1 MGQNKR
7 RGRSIIRPRLAVYT
21 AAIEI
26 IPHNHHDDRH
36 TPDGAAAET
45 GRTCPVAVVAV
56 PAEG

>member
-7 RGRSIIRPRLAVYT
+7 RGRSIIRPRLAAYA

-36 TPDGAAAET
+36 TPDSVAVET
-45 GRTCPVAVVAV
+45 GRTCPGAAAV
-56 PAEG
+56 PTSE

>member
-26 IPHNHHDDRH
+26 IPHNHQDDRH
-36 TPDGAAAET
+36 TPDGAAVET
-45 GRTCPVAVVAV
+45 G
-56 PAEG
+56 

>member
-45 GRTCPVAVVAV
+45 GLMPRAGLCRI
-56 PAEG
+56 EF